1 MLCGSLDGTGV
12 WGRMDT
18 CICVA
23 ESLDCHLSQS
33 LKRSESSWDPVVPY
47 THTHLT
53 PQYKSTSPRLV
64 FALFLKF
71 ESSRVG
77 SQCCVSIRHRVNLLH
92 YI

>member
-1 MLCGSLDGTGV
+1 MLCVSLDGTGV

-23 ESLDCHLSQS
+23 ASLYCHLSQP
-33 LKRSESSWDPVVPY
+33 LKRSESSWDPAVPY
-47 THTHLT
+47 THTHLN
-53 PQYKSTSPRLV
+53 PQYKSTSPCLV
-64 FALFLKF
+64 FALLLKF
-71 ESSRVG
+71 ERSRVD